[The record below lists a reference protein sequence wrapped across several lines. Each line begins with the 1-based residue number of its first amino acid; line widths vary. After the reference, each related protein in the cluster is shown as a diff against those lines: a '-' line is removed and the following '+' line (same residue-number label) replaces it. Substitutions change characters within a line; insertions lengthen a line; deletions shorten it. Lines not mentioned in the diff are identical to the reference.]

1 MTDEDFERMATAA
14 EKEAR
19 ATEAT
24 TCWEEGVSMF
34 SSIDEL

>member
-1 MTDEDFERMATAA
+1 MTDEDFERTATAA

-24 TCWEEGVSMF
+24 TRWEEGVSMF